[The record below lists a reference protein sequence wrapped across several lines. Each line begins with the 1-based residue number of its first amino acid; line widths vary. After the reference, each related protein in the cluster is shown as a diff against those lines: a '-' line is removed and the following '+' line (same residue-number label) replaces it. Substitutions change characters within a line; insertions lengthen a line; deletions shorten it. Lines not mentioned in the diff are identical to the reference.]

1 MVLVGGLSEW
11 AVSGCN
17 YGEED
22 AAALVFAHSDKS
34 SIHPTRIVGLLAS
47 L

>member
-1 MVLVGGLSEW
+1 VVFVGGLSEW

-22 AAALVFAHSDKS
+22 AAALVFAH
-34 SIHPTRIVGLLAS
+34 
-47 L
+47 